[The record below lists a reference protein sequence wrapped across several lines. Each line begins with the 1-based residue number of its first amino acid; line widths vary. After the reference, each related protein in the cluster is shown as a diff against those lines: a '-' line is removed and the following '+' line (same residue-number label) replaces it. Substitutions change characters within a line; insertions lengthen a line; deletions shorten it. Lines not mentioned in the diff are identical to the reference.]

1 MSRAVS
7 TLRHPRRIALGWR
20 LLALVSVIVALNSS
34 FFERGATIFLVPVQT
49 SLGLSRA
56 RASLVFSLARS
67 EGAMGGPLV
76 GYLVDRFGAKKTM
89 TVGAILAGIG
99 FVIFGTASSFWT
111 FAVAYMLFISFGATM
126 AFQDATSAWVNT
138 WFNRFRVRAMAIRE
152 VSGNLGSAIMIP
164 VMVGLIAGYGW
175 RTVAIMAAAAYLA
188 IILPLT
194 RLLKDSPESVG
205 LLPDGVT
212 SEEESTAQEAAAQ
225 RQSTAA
231 RRGGSYDSQVDF
243 TVKEALGTSSFW
255 FLLAGTTL
263 RHVAKAGVE
272 VHLIA
277 IFQWRGL
284 DVATAGLM
292 FTVWVAMNIPA
303 KLVLGYFAHRAP
315 RRATLAV
322 GVLLYV
328 LAFML
333 LLNAREVWLIAL
345 AAAIGG
351 TSEAVTPLNWGTL
364 GDYFGRRY
372 YATLR
377 GVINL
382 SYSWAWLVMP
392 FAAGWWFDH
401 HTNYTVPLV
410 ASSVAALLSAV
421 AYALI
426 RRPPLPARLT
436 AVRRV
441 IGS

>member
-1 MSRAVS
+1 V
-7 TLRHPRRIALGWR
+7 
-20 LLALVSVIVALNSS
+20 
-34 FFERGATIFLVPVQT
+34 
-49 SLGLSRA
+49 
-56 RASLVFSLARS
+56 
-67 EGAMGGPLV
+67 
-76 GYLVDRFGAKKTM
+76 VDRFGTRKTV
-89 TVGAILAGIG
+89 TAGAILAGIG
-99 FVIFGTASSFWT
+99 FIIFGTASNFWT

-164 VMVGLIAGYGW
+164 IMVGLIAAYGW
-175 RTVAIMAAAAYLA
+175 RTVAIMAAVAYLG

-212 SEEESTAQEAAAQ
+212 PEEVSAAQKAAAQ
-225 RQSTAA
+225 TQSPAA
-231 RRGGSYDSQVDF
+231 RRGASYDSQIDF
-243 TVKEALGTSSFW
+243 TVKEALGTSSYW

-263 RHVAKAGVE
+263 RHIAKAGVE

-284 DVATAGLM
+284 DAPTAGLI
-292 FTVWVAMNIPA
+292 FTLWVAMNIPA
-303 KLVLGYFAHRAP
+303 KLILGYFAHRAP
-315 RRATLAV
+315 RRTTLAV

-328 LAFML
+328 LAFGL
-333 LLNAREVWLIAL
+333 LLNANDVWIIAL

-377 GVINL
+377 GIINL

-392 FAAGWWFDH
+392 VAAGWWFDH
-401 HTNYTVPLV
+401 HANYSVPLV
-410 ASSVAALLSAV
+410 VSSIAAILSAI

-426 RRPPLPARLT
+426 RRPPPPARL
-436 AVRRV
+436 AGISKV